1 MNELIGDLF
10 SLCGL
15 VLTLIGAGI
24 AANAV
29 ILREDD
35 AIAVGVCRWSGET
48 REEDLALPMVQNLL
62 KASRS
67 AMWGLILV
75 AAGTSLQIVPI
86 VLRLVQ

>member
-1 MNELIGDLF
+1 MNEVIGDLF

-24 AANAV
+24 ADNAV

-35 AIAVGVCRWSGET
+35 AIAVGVSRWSGET
-48 REEDLALPMVQNLL
+48 REENLALPMVQNLL